1 MKNFFITSLLLLVF
15 INSALSKQ
23 LRVYYCKNYIDAESC
38 TNCSPD
44 LSGWKIPAKSV
55 QSVEFEI
62 NEKKK
67 MVLQKT
73 FFDGKFHSSDILEN
87 CKIFDK
93 NNWDCTDS
101 FYVSSG
107 PWYMYTVNKMTNE
120 TWTWGT
126 YTSKETKFN
135 ATNGSCAK

>member
-1 MKNFFITSLLLLVF
+1 MKFIFLTFLCVLLSN
-15 INSALSKQ
+15 NSALAKQ
-23 LRVYYCKNYIDAESC
+23 LRIYYCKNFIDAESC
-38 TNCSPD
+38 SSCSPD
-44 LSGWKIPAKSV
+44 LSPWNIPTKSV
-55 QSVEFEI
+55 QTVEFEI

-67 MVLQKT
+67 MVLHKT
-73 FFDGKFHSSDILEN
+73 FFDGKLHSSDILEN

-93 NNWDCTDS
+93 NNWDCTES
-101 FYVSSG
+101 LYIPNG